1 MSRKD
6 GKKDKKEKIE
16 DTMDAFA
23 AEFLEK
29 VQTREAEKPKI
40 VQIIIYE
47 TSVWGVRGQ
56 KVSWNS
62 SIRSILYRFCKLFN
76 FILCLA
82 RGDFC
87 CCSEFIFVAA
97 R

>member
-47 TSVWGVRGQ
+47 TSV
-56 KVSWNS
+56 
-62 SIRSILYRFCKLFN
+62 
-76 FILCLA
+76 
-82 RGDFC
+82 
-87 CCSEFIFVAA
+87 
-97 R
+97 